1 LAGIDLKRR
10 PDLFLSSS
18 FGEPDGIGSHDFTA
32 GTNTE
37 PAKDAIVFGAF
48 TLEGTLFNTHV
59 SRELL
64 NEWNLRTSRQEKL
77 DQNAPCLNDSGRMG
91 LYLDSFTSRIV
102 AGCDHSGLSI
112 FRDFYGA
119 KPARAVRCKVR
130 MIAEGRNGDG
140 PLPADF

>member
-37 PAKDAIVFGAF
+37 AAKDAIVFGVF
-48 TLEGTLFNTHV
+48 TLEGTLFNTYL
-59 SRELL
+59 SGELL

-77 DQNAPCLNDSGRMG
+77 NQNTPRLNDSGRMG
-91 LYLDSFTSRIV
+91 LHFDSFSSGIV
-102 AGCDHSGLSI
+102 TGCDHSGLSV
-112 FRDFYGA
+112 FRDLYGA

-140 PLPADF
+140 HLPADF